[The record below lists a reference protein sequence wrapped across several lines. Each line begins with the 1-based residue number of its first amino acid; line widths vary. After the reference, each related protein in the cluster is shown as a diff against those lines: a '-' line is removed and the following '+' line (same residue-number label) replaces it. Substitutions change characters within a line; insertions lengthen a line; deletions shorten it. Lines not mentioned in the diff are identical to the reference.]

1 MNLQNYGG
9 YKETRLGG
17 VLGNN
22 GNSNSYNI
30 GSSSMDNSHGTRIVA
45 LDGGISNG
53 GHGNAFNI
61 GL

>member
-30 GSSSMDNSHGTRIVA
+30 GS
-45 LDGGISNG
+45 
-53 GHGNAFNI
+53 
-61 GL
+61 